1 MAFADHFSK
10 QANAYAAFRPSYPDE
25 LGAYLASLAPTRAPS
40 PTQVWD
46 CATGSGQAATMLA
59 RHFDRVV
66 ATDASAAQIGLAQRS
81 AVEKADN
88 RDRVDYRVA
97 PAEASGLADR
107 SCDVITVAQAA
118 HWFDLPAFYMEARRV
133 LKPRGVI
140 AVWCYALL
148 EIGQPDVDTAVRHL
162 TYERLGSYWPAGRE
176 LVEDHYRS
184 LDFPFEVIP
193 APPFEMAARWSR
205 ADLLG
210 FLGTWSAV
218 ARCREFEGQD
228 PLEPFAAE
236 LSRLWPGA
244 SPTLDVRWP
253 LYMRVGRSLPK
264 PDLQVRQTRRV

>member
-1 MAFADHFSK
+1 MSFVDHFSK

-25 LGAYLASLAPTRAPS
+25 LGAYLASLTSTRAATRGPS

-66 ATDASAAQIGLAQRS
+66 ATDASAAQIA
-81 AVEKADN
+81 KADS
-88 RDRVDYRVA
+88 RDRVDYSVA
-97 PAEASGLADR
+97 PAEASGLPDR
-107 SCDVITVAQAA
+107 SCDVVTVAQAV
-118 HWFDLPAFYMEARRV
+118 HWFDLPAFYMEVRRV
-133 LKPRGVI
+133 LKPGGVI

-148 EIGQPDVDTAVRHL
+148 EIGQPDVDAAVRHL

-184 LDFPFEVIP
+184 LDFPFEAIP

-205 ADLLG
+205 EDLLG

-228 PLEPFAAE
+228 PLETFAAE
-236 LSRLWPGA
+236 LRRLWPGG
-244 SPTLDVRWP
+244 STTLDVRWP
-253 LYMRVGRSLPK
+253 LYMRVGAHPA
-264 PDLQVRQTRRV
+264 

>member
-25 LGAYLASLAPTRAPS
+25 LGAYLASLAPTSGTS

-66 ATDASAAQIGLAQRS
+66 ATDASAAQID
-81 AVEKADN
+81 KAERCDG
-88 RDRVDYRVA
+88 VDYSVA
-97 PAEASGLADR
+97 PAEASGLPDR

-118 HWFDLPAFYMEARRV
+118 HWFDLPAFYAEARRV

-148 EIGQPDVDTAVRHL
+148 EIGDPDVDAAVRHL
-162 TYERLGSYWPAGRE
+162 TYDRLGSYWPAGRE
-176 LVEDHYRS
+176 LVEDQYRS
-184 LDFPFEVIP
+184 LNFPFEAIP
-193 APPFEMAARWSR
+193 APPFEMSARWSR

-218 ARCREFEGQD
+218 ARCREIEGQD
-228 PLEPFAAE
+228 PLEPFAAD
-236 LSRLWPGA
+236 LRRVWPDSSTA
-244 SPTLDVRWP
+244 LDVRWP
-253 LYMRVGRSLPK
+253 LYLRVGRLVPG
-264 PDLQVRQTRRV
+264 